1 MSEAVEEYLDKIVKA
16 AKPKLRRLFNEK
28 SNAENIRKYDW
39 CGKLTYE
46 FKHNDKKHDTET
58 TDNPATFT
66 FTAKKLEQ
74 PTELTQNLTREEVAD
89 RANKVA
95 DALDKALK
103 EETEKLKKLQEKGFL
118 FCHEKLDVGEARWR
132 GGSPQYG
139 EISINFFTY
148 DK

>member
-1 MSEAVEEYLDKIVKA
+1 MIKTVEEHRDNIVKA
-16 AKPKLRRLFNEK
+16 ARTDLLRLFKEK
-28 SNAENIRKYDW
+28 RDAENIRKYDW

-46 FKHNDKKHDTET
+46 FKISTKKLDTKN